1 VLFVGGDNDT
11 YPLWYA
17 QTVLGTRRDVT
28 VVTTPLLPAAWYR
41 AELWRRYRL
50 HPGPDVGEWQGRT
63 PTSRAVAER
72 ARALGRPVAAAI
84 TMAGDERRSIA
95 PRWEL
100 RGPVFVEAV
109 ESGPPL
115 RVDTATAAAWA
126 ARFEAWRR
134 GRDASPR
141 IDPTEQLLLDV
152 LSCPGWVIG
161 RRPAADA
168 VRRDTSSLA
177 SLCKLR

>member
-1 VLFVGGDNDT
+1 
-11 YPLWYA
+11 
-17 QTVLGTRRDVT
+17 VLGTRRDVT

-50 HPGPDVGEWQGRT
+50 HAGPDVDEWRGRT
-63 PTSRAVAER
+63 QTSRQIAER
-72 ARALGRPVAAAI
+72 ARGLGRPVAAAI

-100 RGPVFVEAV
+100 RGLAFVEA
-109 ESGPPL
+109 SDAGPPL
-115 RVDTATAAAWA
+115 RVDTAAAAAWA

-141 IDPTEQLLLDV
+141 IDPTDQLLLDV

-161 RRPAADA
+161 RRPVADA
-168 VRRDTSSLA
+168 VPPDTSSLA
-177 SLCKLR
+177 SLCNLR